1 MDAANEDH
9 EVRVVHVCEDDQEA
23 EIIIE
28 FLHANGIE
36 AMLDSNLPHSVLP
49 VAEDVRIIVN
59 HSDAEEAVR
68 LLESREGVEES

>member
-9 EVRVVHVCEDDQEA
+9 EVRIVHVCEDDQEA
-23 EIIIE
+23 EIIID
-28 FLHANGIE
+28 FLQANGIE

-49 VAEDVRIIVN
+49 VAGDVRILVN

-68 LLESREGVEES
+68 LLESREGGEEE